1 MAYYGIQWLPKVLA
15 FNIYENERD
24 KYMYMHYRLHYQAK
38 VHRKIKEIK
47 PLTNTKNIKYYA
59 IKSLNE
65 HFIIYLVF
73 GGKRDLYN
81 IFNSSYREVL
91 MYLTAF
97 HFFQPTCRTQ
107 SESGSQSFT
116 NGKQI
121 IWFSGRN
128 SLTSSSKATKI
139 GFSRAVLR
147 RQRLN

>member
-1 MAYYGIQWLPKVLA
+1 MA
-15 FNIYENERD
+15 FNGCLKCQLSISTKMNVISICTCTID
-24 KYMYMHYRLHYQAK
+24 FTVRLKSIQN
-38 VHRKIKEIK
+38 IKEIK

>member
-1 MAYYGIQWLPKVLA
+1 MA
-15 FNIYENERD
+15 FNGCLKCQLSISTKMNVISICTCTID
-24 KYMYMHYRLHYQAK
+24 FTVRLKSIQN
-38 VHRKIKEIK
+38 IKEIK
-47 PLTNTKNIKYYA
+47 PLTNTKNIKFYA

>member
-1 MAYYGIQWLPKVLA
+1 MA
-15 FNIYENERD
+15 FNGCLKCQLSISTKMNVLSICTCIID
-24 KYMYMHYRLHYQAK
+24 FTVRLKSIQN
-38 VHRKIKEIK
+38 IKEIK
-47 PLTNTKNIKYYA
+47 PLTNTKNIKFYA

>member
-1 MAYYGIQWLPKVLA
+1 MA
-15 FNIYENERD
+15 FNGCLKCQLSISTKMNVISICTCTID
-24 KYMYMHYRLHYQAK
+24 FTVRLKSIQN
-38 VHRKIKEIK
+38 IKEIK

-91 MYLTAF
+91 MYLTTF

>member
-1 MAYYGIQWLPKVLA
+1 MA
-15 FNIYENERD
+15 FNGCLKCQLSISTKMNVISICTCIID
-24 KYMYMHYRLHYQAK
+24 FTVRLKSIQN
-38 VHRKIKEIK
+38 IKEIK

-97 HFFQPTCRTQ
+97 LFFPANMSDVEREWKLEFYQWKTNYMVQWQKQFDKFVKSYEDRLQ
-107 SESGSQSFT
+107 SCSAPQAE
-116 NGKQI
+116 
-121 IWFSGRN
+121 
-128 SLTSSSKATKI
+128 A
-139 GFSRAVLR
+139 
-147 RQRLN
+147 